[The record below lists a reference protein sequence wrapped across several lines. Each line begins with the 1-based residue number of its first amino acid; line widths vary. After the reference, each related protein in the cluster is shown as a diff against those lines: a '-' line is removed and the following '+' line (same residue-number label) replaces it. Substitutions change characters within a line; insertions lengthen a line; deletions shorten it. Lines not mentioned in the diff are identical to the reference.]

1 MITQPLS
8 TFICVAVYS
17 VTLPDDEGESS
28 MEQSCFL
35 TLDGSL
41 KPDAA
46 PPPPPLVSAAVASS
60 VNL

>member
-46 PPPPPLVSAAVASS
+46 PPPPPLVSADVASS